1 MILSAPFDISTE
13 NTYSKGAV
21 LMSECYV
28 NESLERRT
36 CSDRAFMGT
45 THALSAVAVFLGV
58 IFFAPDFVHQA
69 LGSSSPWVIVLSI
82 AVTSGASLVPDLD
95 NTTSTSKN
103 SLGWLGIGLSY
114 FFRISSR
121 FLQTVI
127 RTRRDDPS
135 PNPHRGAWHTIPA
148 ALLLGGLTYW
158 GTGNAQVVTLPVLN
172 QITVG
177 KLIALLIT
185 FLMVHMAMSGL
196 AKDFMKKIKKTVLIG
211 EALSFAVSLGLTAVI
226 FVNLPAGLDY
236 RWLGVSVAFGVF
248 IHILG
253 DTFTTAGTPIL
264 FPLSALIKGKFW
276 WTTRFTTLKVGHETE
291 KLIFGFFLV
300 MSIIFAVLILVA
312 H

>member
-1 MILSAPFDISTE
+1 
-13 NTYSKGAV
+13 
-21 LMSECYV
+21 MSECYV
-28 NESLERRT
+28 NGSLERRT

-45 THALSAVAVFLGV
+45 THALSAVAAFLAV
-58 IFFAPDFVHQA
+58 IFFAPDFVFKV

-103 SLGWLGIGLSY
+103 SLGWLGTALSY
-114 FFRISSR
+114 LFRGSSR

-127 RTRRDDPS
+127 RTKRDDPS

-148 ALLLGGLTYW
+148 ALLLGWLTFW
-158 GTGNAQVVTLPVLN
+158 GTGNAHVVTLPVVN
-172 QITVG
+172 EITVG
-177 KLIALLIT
+177 KLFALLIT

-211 EALSFAVSLGLTAVI
+211 ETLSFAVSLALTSII
-226 FVNLPAGLDY
+226 FINLPQDLDY
-236 RWLGVSVAFGVF
+236 RWLGVSVAFGVI

-253 DTFTTAGTPIL
+253 DSMTTAGVPLL

-276 WTTRFTTLKVGHETE
+276 WTTRFTTMKAGGELE

-300 MSIIFAVLILVA
+300 ISIVFAVLILIG
-312 H
+312 HK